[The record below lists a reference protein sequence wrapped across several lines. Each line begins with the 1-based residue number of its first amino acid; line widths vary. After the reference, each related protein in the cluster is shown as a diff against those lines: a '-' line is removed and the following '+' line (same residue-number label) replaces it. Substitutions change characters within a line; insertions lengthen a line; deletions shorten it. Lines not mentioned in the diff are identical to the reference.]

1 MEKELQEE
9 LIRIGKAI
17 EEGNCSYS
25 ELAFLQD
32 HKQEVLEIG
41 DIRLCEQAGITEEEY
56 NNGKLNPN
64 MEKAQALAKFLEI
77 SVEDLE
83 IPEDTEL
90 PFVVLDTGANYA
102 VLTEE
107 QADARAKEEILN
119 SLWAFNADFVIRHCK
134 NYNDMS
140 QYEFNSAV
148 ESLRHA
154 QEECCENANG
164 LVFALIDDID
174 EFVEDAINADG
185 RGNFISRYDGVE
197 NEQDGFYI
205 YRVD

>member
-17 EEGNCSYS
+17 EEGNCSYG

-77 SVEDLE
+77 SIEDLE

-90 PFVVLDTGANYA
+90 PLVVLDTGAEYM

-107 QADARAKEEILN
+107 QADARAKEEILE

-134 NYNDMS
+134 NYDDMD
-140 QYEFNSAV
+140 QYEFDSAV
-148 ESLRHA
+148 KSLRYA
-154 QEECCENANG
+154 QENCCENANG

-174 EFVEDAINADG
+174 EFVEDAIDADG
-185 RGNFISRYDGVE
+185 RGNFISHYDGVE

>member
-41 DIRLCEQAGITEEEY
+41 DARLCEQAGITEEEY

-77 SVEDLE
+77 SIEDLE

-107 QADARAKEEILN
+107 QADARAKEEILE
-119 SLWAFNADFVIRHCK
+119 SLWAFNADFVISHCK
-134 NYNDMS
+134 NYNDMD
-140 QYEFNSAV
+140 QWEFNSAV

-154 QEECCENANG
+154 QENCCENANG
-164 LVFALIDDID
+164 LVRALIADID
-174 EFVEDAINADG
+174 EFVEDAIDADG
-185 RGNFISRYDGVE
+185 RGHFIAYYDGVE
-197 NEQDGFYI
+197 NEQDGYYI
-205 YRVD
+205 YRVG

>member
-17 EEGNCSYS
+17 EEGNCSYG

-41 DIRLCEQAGITEEEY
+41 DIRLCEQAGITEEEFHA
-56 NNGKLNPN
+56 GALNL
-64 MEKAQALAKFLEI
+64 KARALADFLEI
-77 SVEDLE
+77 SIEDLE

-90 PFVVLDTGANYA
+90 PFVVLDTGENYA

-107 QADARAKEEILN
+107 QADERAREEILE
-119 SLWAFNADFVIRHCK
+119 SLWAFNADFIIRHCK
-134 NYNDMS
+134 NFEFMTH
-140 QYEFNSAV
+140 YEFETAE
-148 ESLRHA
+148 ESLRYA
-154 QEECCENANG
+154 QENCCENANG
-164 LVFALIDDID
+164 LVLALIDDID
-174 EFVEDAINADG
+174 EFVEDAISADG

>member
-17 EEGNCSYS
+17 EEGNCSYG

-41 DIRLCEQAGITEEEY
+41 DVRLCEQAGITEEEF
-56 NNGKLNPN
+56 NNGRLNPN

-77 SVEDLE
+77 SIEDLE

-107 QADARAKEEILN
+107 QADAKAKEEILK
-119 SLWAFNADFVIRHCK
+119 SLWAFNADFVIKHCK
-134 NYNDMS
+134 NYDDMD
-140 QYEFNSAV
+140 QYEVESAV
-148 ESLRHA
+148 ESLRYA
-154 QEECCENANG
+154 QENCCESANG
-164 LVFALIDDID
+164 LVRALIDDMD
-174 EFVEDAINADG
+174 EFVENAIGADG
-185 RGNFISRYDGVE
+185 RGHFIADYDGVE
-197 NEQDGFYI
+197 NEQDGYYI

>member
-17 EEGNCSYS
+17 EEGNCSYT

-56 NNGKLNPN
+56 NNGRLNPN

-77 SVEDLE
+77 SIEDLE
-83 IPEDTEL
+83 IPEGTEL
-90 PFVVLDTGANYA
+90 PLVVLDTGVEYM

-107 QADARAKEEILN
+107 QADEMVKEEVEY
-119 SLWAFNADFVIRHCK
+119 SLWAFNPDFIIRHCS
-134 NYNDMS
+134 NFETMT
-140 QYEFNSAV
+140 EEEV
-148 ESLRHA
+148 ESAIRSLQYA
-154 QEECCENANG
+154 QRSCENANG
-164 LVFALIDDID
+164 LVRALIDDMD
-174 EFVEDAINADG
+174 EFIEDAINADG
-185 RGNFISRYDGVE
+185 RGHFIAYYDGVE

-205 YRVD
+205 YRVS

>member
-77 SVEDLE
+77 SIEDLE

-107 QADARAKEEILN
+107 QADARAKEEILE
-119 SLWAFNADFVIRHCK
+119 SLWAFTADFIISHCK
-134 NYNDMS
+134 NYNDMD
-140 QYEFNSAV
+140 QWEFNSAV

-154 QEECCENANG
+154 QENCCENANG
-164 LVFALIDDID
+164 LVRALIADID
-174 EFVEDAINADG
+174 EFVEDAIDADG
-185 RGNFISRYDGVE
+185 RGHFIAYYDGVE
-197 NEQDGFYI
+197 NEQDGYYI
-205 YRVD
+205 YRVG

>member
-1 MEKELQEE
+1 MEKNLQE
-9 LIRIGKAI
+9 L
-17 EEGNCSYS
+17 
-25 ELAFLQD
+25 
-32 HKQEVLEIG
+32 
-41 DIRLCEQAGITEEEY
+41 
-56 NNGKLNPN
+56 
-64 MEKAQALAKFLEI
+64 KAQALADFLEI
-77 SVEDLE
+77 SIEDLE

-107 QADARAKEEILN
+107 QADAKAKEEILN
-119 SLWAFNADFVIRHCK
+119 SLWAFNADFVISHCK
-134 NYNDMS
+134 NCNDMD
-140 QYEFNSAV
+140 QWEFNSAV

-174 EFVEDAINADG
+174 EFVEDAIINDG

>member
-32 HKQEVLEIG
+32 HKQEVLEMG
-41 DIRLCEQAGITEEEY
+41 DVRLCEQAGITEEEF
-56 NNGKLNPN
+56 NNGRLNPN

-77 SVEDLE
+77 SIEDLE

-107 QADARAKEEILN
+107 QADAVAKEEILN
-119 SLWAFNADFVIRHCK
+119 SLWAFNADFVISHCK
-134 NYNDMS
+134 NYNDMD
-140 QYEFNSAV
+140 QCEVESAI

-154 QEECCENANG
+154 QENCCENANG

-174 EFVEDAINADG
+174 EFVEDAIDADG

>member
-1 MEKELQEE
+1 MTEQEL
-9 LIRIGKAI
+9 
-17 EEGNCSYS
+17 
-25 ELAFLQD
+25 
-32 HKQEVLEIG
+32 
-41 DIRLCEQAGITEEEY
+41 
-56 NNGKLNPN
+56 
-64 MEKAQALAKFLEI
+64 KAQALANFLGIETT
-77 SVEDLE
+77 ELE

-119 SLWAFNADFVIRHCK
+119 SLWAFNTDFVISHCK
-134 NYNDMS
+134 NFEKMDI
-140 QYEFNSAV
+140 YEV
-148 ESLRHA
+148 ETAEKSLEYA
-154 QEECCENANG
+154 QRECCKNANG

-185 RGNFISRYDGVE
+185 RGHSISRYDGVE

>member
-41 DIRLCEQAGITEEEY
+41 DIGLCEQAGITEEEY

-64 MEKAQALAKFLEI
+64 MEKAQVLAKFLGI
-77 SVEDLE
+77 SIEDLE

-119 SLWAFNADFVIRHCK
+119 SLWAFNADFIIRHCK
-134 NYNDMS
+134 NYNEMD
-140 QYEFNSAV
+140 QYEVESAV

-154 QEECCENANG
+154 QENCCENANG
-164 LVFALIDDID
+164 LVFALIDDMD
-174 EFVEDAINADG
+174 EFVKDAIISDG

>member
-77 SVEDLE
+77 SIEDLE

-107 QADARAKEEILN
+107 QADARAKEEILE
-119 SLWAFNADFVIRHCK
+119 SLWAFNADFIISHCK
-134 NYNDMS
+134 NYNDMD
-140 QYEFNSAV
+140 QWEFNSAV

-154 QEECCENANG
+154 QENCCENANG
-164 LVFALIDDID
+164 LVYALIDDID
-174 EFVEDAINADG
+174 EFVEDAIINDG

>member
-17 EEGNCSYS
+17 EEGNCSYG

-41 DIRLCEQAGITEEEY
+41 DIRLCEQAGITEEEF

-77 SVEDLE
+77 SIEDLE

-119 SLWAFNADFVIRHCK
+119 SLWAFNADFVISHCK
-134 NYNDMS
+134 NYNDMD
-140 QYEFNSAV
+140 QWEFNSAV

-154 QEECCENANG
+154 QENCCENANG
-164 LVFALIDDID
+164 LVRALIDDID
-174 EFVEDAINADG
+174 EFVEDAIINDG
-185 RGNFISRYDGVE
+185 RGNFLAYYDGVE
-197 NEQDGFYI
+197 YEQDGFYI

>member
-32 HKQEVLEIG
+32 HKQEVLEMG
-41 DIRLCEQAGITEEEY
+41 DARLSEQAGITEGEFHA
-56 NNGKLNPN
+56 GALNL
-64 MEKAQALAKFLEI
+64 KARALADFLEI
-77 SVEDLE
+77 SIEDLE

-90 PFVVLDTGANYA
+90 PFVVLDTGAEYY
-102 VLTEE
+102 VLTDE
-107 QADARAKEEILN
+107 QADERVKKEIEN
-119 SLWAFNADFVIRHCK
+119 SLWAFNADFVIQHCK
-134 NYNDMS
+134 NYDEMD
-140 QYEFNSAV
+140 QWEVESAV

-154 QEECCENANG
+154 QENCCESANG
-164 LVFALIDDID
+164 LVFALIDDMD

-185 RGNFISRYDGVE
+185 RGHFISRYDGVE
-197 NEQDGFYI
+197 NEQDDFYI

>member
-17 EEGNCSYS
+17 EEGNCSYG

-56 NNGKLNPN
+56 NNGRLNPN

-77 SVEDLE
+77 SIEDLE

-90 PFVVLDTGANYA
+90 PFVVLDTGVEYR

-107 QADARAKEEILN
+107 QANEMVKEEILS
-119 SLWAFNADFVIRHCK
+119 SLWAFNADFVISHCK
-134 NYNDMS
+134 NYDDMDCD
-140 QYEFNSAV
+140 EFDSAV

-154 QEECCENANG
+154 QENCCESANG
-164 LVFALIDDID
+164 LVRALIDDMD
-174 EFVEDAINADG
+174 EFVEDAIIADG
-185 RGNFISRYDGVE
+185 RGHFLSYYDGAE

-205 YRVD
+205 YRVS

>member
-1 MEKELQEE
+1 MEKELQE
-9 LIRIGKAI
+9 LKA
-17 EEGNCSYS
+17 
-25 ELAFLQD
+25 
-32 HKQEVLEIG
+32 K
-41 DIRLCEQAGITEEEY
+41 
-56 NNGKLNPN
+56 
-64 MEKAQALAKFLEI
+64 ALADFLEI
-77 SVEDLE
+77 SIEDLE

-102 VLTEE
+102 ALTEK
-107 QADARAKEEILN
+107 QADERAKEEILN
-119 SLWAFNADFVIRHCK
+119 SLWAFNADFIIQHCK
-134 NYNDMS
+134 NYDDMD
-140 QYEFNSAV
+140 QCEFNSAV

-154 QEECCENANG
+154 QENCCENANG
-164 LVFALIDDID
+164 LVFALIDDMD

>member
-41 DIRLCEQAGITEEEY
+41 DVRLCEQAGITEEEF
-56 NNGKLNPN
+56 NAGALNL
-64 MEKAQALAKFLEI
+64 KARALADFLEI
-77 SVEDLE
+77 SIEDLE

-90 PFVVLDTGANYA
+90 PFVVLDTGVEYR

-107 QADARAKEEILN
+107 QADAKVREEIEY
-119 SLWAFNADFVIRHCK
+119 SLWAFNPDFIVRHCSTFET
-134 NYNDMS
+134 MT
-140 QYEFNSAV
+140 EEEV
-148 ESLRHA
+148 ESAIRSLEYA
-154 QEECCENANG
+154 QKSCENANG
-164 LVFALIDDID
+164 LVRALIDDMD
-174 EFVEDAINADG
+174 EFVEDAIDADG
-185 RGNFISRYDGVE
+185 RGHFIAYYDGVE
-197 NEQDGFYI
+197 NEQDEFYI
-205 YRVD
+205 YRVS